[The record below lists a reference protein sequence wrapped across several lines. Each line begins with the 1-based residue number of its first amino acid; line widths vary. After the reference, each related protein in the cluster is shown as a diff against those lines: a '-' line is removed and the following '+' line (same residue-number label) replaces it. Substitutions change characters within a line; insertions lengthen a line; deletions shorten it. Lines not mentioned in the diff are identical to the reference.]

1 MDSNIFNISKENI
14 FNWEDLNNKELK
26 IIVIKSEDGLIDG
39 GYDKKED
46 KTYILHNEIKTPK
59 NKGILNIKN

>member
-26 IIVIKSEDGLIDG
+26 IIVIK
-39 GYDKKED
+39 
-46 KTYILHNEIKTPK
+46 
-59 NKGILNIKN
+59 